1 MKDMTFEAD
10 HKVMPDGAFAQLG
23 GGKIAYVK
31 PMTSDYIRTLY
42 PQAPA
47 IQPGLSLWAL
57 LGADGTPILI
67 TDSREAAF
75 ANAMENDLTTVSL
88 H

>member
-1 MKDMTFEAD
+1 MNDMSPID
-10 HKVMPDGAFAQLG
+10 HKTMPDGAFAQLG

-31 PMTSDYIRTLY
+31 AVTSDDIRSLY
-42 PQAPA
+42 PEAPE
-47 IQPGLSLWAL
+47 IQPGLNLWAL

-75 ANAMENDLTTVSL
+75 ANAMQNDLLTVSL